1 MSKII
6 HYNNKSICRWHIS
19 VLYYTLVQKR
29 NVNNNFLRTKSA
41 KRSWALIAFFLINN
55 EKFNEP
61 MLFWERTRQISPALG
76 NTWTITASP
85 YEGAKYW
92 FSFKKKKA
100 IYTRKFCL
108 QFSLLFEKLSLLGH
122 FIPLYQSERKTYQ
135 AIFTNVIRL
144 SPVRDRL
151 FYTAVF
157 KFIN

>member
-1 MSKII
+1 MPNA
-6 HYNNKSICRWHIS
+6 HGLWNNVFDSI
-19 VLYYTLVQKR
+19 
-29 NVNNNFLRTKSA
+29 
-41 KRSWALIAFFLINN
+41 FFLINN

-100 IYTRKFCL
+100 IYNRKFCL

-122 FIPLYQSERKTYQ
+122 FIPLYQSERKFYQ

-157 KFIN
+157 KFINLRSLDKLIISFWGW